1 MEKSLVYKREYE
13 KLKQIFNDVEV
24 NKKELVEGL
33 IQDASFLYAENYGL
47 RELITETGMLKIN
60 PVNKAL
66 QKQTEAGKQYLKNI
80 NSYAVIIKSLNSIL
94 QKNVVE
100 EEDAFD
106 KWIKEKM
113 NVDE

>member
-13 KLKQIFNDVEV
+13 KLEKIFKDVEE

-33 IQDASFLYAENYGL
+33 IQEASFLYAENYDL
-47 RELITETGMLKIN
+47 RELIAETGMLKIN
-60 PVNKAL
+60 PVNRTL
-66 QKQTEAGKQYLKNI
+66 QKPTEAGKQYLKNI
-80 NSYAVIIKSLNSIL
+80 NSYAVIIKALNSIL

-113 NVDE
+113 SVDD